1 MKKIRTLVLAAV
13 FLALFSFVAAQ
24 GLDPGNPLM
33 VKSIV
38 ADLNILGNGI
48 ISGPINSGDSLTLK
62 VLAPQPSNNQSV
74 TGYAQELNYNGNRI
88 TGTNEKDKFGN
99 RYAVFDFGNLSQ
111 AQRDFNYAISA
122 RIETNFGTKLF
133 DYNVAEGFPD
143 EAKPFIQATQHAE
156 SNEATIRTI
165 ALNTMKSDSE
175 LESIANATEWTNNYL
190 EYDAGYWG
198 RNLSAI
204 QALESKRGVC
214 VEYSNLAAALLKAK
228 GIPVRFVSGM
238 VYSSLDWNNHAW
250 LEAYVPGTG
259 WVGVDPTYGEAG
271 IIDGTHIEIGKS
283 DDYGNAADQSYSYVG
298 DFNVELKNSRKINVI
313 SIEKF
318 PALAQITPTTFSG
331 SKEPDWN
338 ESVGAGKQFDLNA
351 AIANKT
357 SEIVILAAQLSM
369 HAGFSY
375 ERPKRLLVLK
385 PLEEK
390 GVSWKAVAPD
400 ANANYAYGYR
410 IESIG
415 SAFEGYV
422 PVKEES
428 GNGSGAG
435 MIVKESTPEILA
447 DGSLQIKLKLFN
459 ASKQISDLNISV
471 VSAEGKTLS
480 FESQRLLPLESRE
493 FSYKIPNAFSH
504 GFVFLKINSAELNY
518 GEKINIAR
526 GVDLNNES
534 AAGNATEAEQGPG
547 TGESAIKAREFQA
560 IGRKGESLLKGIT
573 QSGLIV
579 PIGIIVI
586 LLFVLFSLRKAF
598 H

>member
-1 MKKIRTLVLAAV
+1 MKEIRTLVLAVV
-13 FLALFSFVAAQ
+13 FLAFFSFVAAQ

-33 VKSIV
+33 VKGIA
-38 ADLNILGNGI
+38 ADLNIIGNGT

-62 VLAPQPSNNQSV
+62 VLVPQSSNNQSV
-74 TGYAQELNYNGNRI
+74 TGYAQELNYNGSRI
-88 TGTNEKDKFGN
+88 TGTGEKDGFGN
-99 RYAVFDFGNLSQ
+99 KYAVFDFGKLSQ
-111 AQRDFNYAISA
+111 AQRGFNYVISA
-122 RIETNFGTKLF
+122 RIETSFGTKLF

-143 EAKPFIQATQHAE
+143 EAKPFIQATPHAE
-156 SNEATIRTI
+156 SNDATIRTI
-165 ALNTMKSDSE
+165 ASNAMKSDSE
-175 LESIANATEWTNNYL
+175 LESIGKATEWANNYL

-271 IIDGTHIEIGKS
+271 LIDGTHIEIGKS

-298 DFNVELKNSRKINVI
+298 DFNVNLSDSRQINVI

-318 PALAQITPTTFSG
+318 PALAQITPTTFSD
-331 SKEPDWN
+331 SNEPDWN

-351 AIANKT
+351 VIANKT
-357 SEIVILAAQLSM
+357 NEIAILPAQLSM
-369 HAGFSY
+369 HSGFTY
-375 ERPKRLLVLK
+375 EKPKKLLVLK
-385 PLEEK
+385 PLEETE
-390 GVSWKAVAPD
+390 VSWKAIAPD
-400 ANANYAYGYR
+400 ANADYAYGYR

-415 SAFEGYV
+415 SAFEGYI
-422 PVKEES
+422 PVKKENGG
-428 GNGSGAG
+428 GNSAG
-435 MIVKESTPEILA
+435 IIVKESAPEILA
-447 DGSLQIKLKLFN
+447 DGSLQIKMKLFN

-471 VSAEGKTLS
+471 VSAEGKVLS
-480 FESQRLLPLESRE
+480 FESRRLLPLESRE
-493 FSYKIPNAFSH
+493 FSYKISDAFSH
-504 GFVFLKINSAELNY
+504 EFVFLKVNSAELNY
-518 GEKINIAR
+518 GEKINISK
-526 GVDLNNES
+526 GVDLNSGS
-534 AAGNATEAEQGPG
+534 AANPGEANRAS
-547 TGESAIKAREFQA
+547 GESQNAVRAKEFQA
-560 IGRKGESLLKGIT
+560 IGQKGESFLKGLT

-579 PIGIIVI
+579 PVGIIII
-586 LLFVLFSLRKAF
+586 LLFLLLSLRKAF